1 MKRNIVIAA
10 FLAATSWHA
19 SANAEVL
26 AAFPNDQ
33 LPTPFASH
41 GQSPDAAVSLDAAAP
56 EGGKGSIKITFRG
69 GPVPEVLLFDAKL
82 SGVED
87 CVLWY
92 EASMKC
98 EGITNKAYLEMWVTF
113 PDGNRYFS
121 RGLDQLVTGTRD
133 WQRCRIP
140 FILKKG
146 QCPTSVAMGMHFEGT
161 GTVWLSDACLT
172 KEANE
177 WFNNPGSRGA
187 VLGIVGGTFGG
198 LVGIWGSLVG
208 YLAPRGKGR
217 RFVLVTGIGF
227 IAVGVLSLLLGVF
240 CFLQGYPWDV
250 YYGLLLLG
258 GIDVAV
264 LGPILP
270 ARMRLYKQVEAQRLR
285 DQDLAA
291 NL

>member
-10 FLAATSWHA
+10 FLAAASWHVSA
-19 SANAEVL
+19 SAEVL
-26 AAFPNDQ
+26 AAFSNDK
-33 LPTPFASH
+33 PPAPFASH
-41 GQSPDAAVSLDAAAP
+41 GQSPNAEVTLDTAAP
-56 EGGKGSIKITFRG
+56 AGAKGSIKIAFPG

-82 SGVED
+82 SGVDD

-92 EASMKC
+92 ETAVKC

-113 PDGNRYFS
+113 PDGNSYFS

-146 QCPTSVAMGMHFEGT
+146 ESPTSVAMGVHFEGT
-161 GTVWLSDACLT
+161 GVVWLSDACLT
-172 KEANE
+172 KETNQ
-177 WFNNPGSRGA
+177 WFNRPGSRGA
-187 VLGIVGGTFGG
+187 LLGIVGGTLGG

-217 RFVLVTGIGF
+217 RFVLVSGIGF
-227 IAVGVLSLLLGVF
+227 LAAGVVSLLLGVF
-240 CFLQGYPWDV
+240 CFFQGYPWDV

-258 GIDVAV
+258 GIDVLV
-264 LGPILP
+264 LGPMLP
-270 ARMRLYKQVEAQRLR
+270 ARMRLYKQVEAQRLQA
-285 DQDLAA
+285 QDLAA